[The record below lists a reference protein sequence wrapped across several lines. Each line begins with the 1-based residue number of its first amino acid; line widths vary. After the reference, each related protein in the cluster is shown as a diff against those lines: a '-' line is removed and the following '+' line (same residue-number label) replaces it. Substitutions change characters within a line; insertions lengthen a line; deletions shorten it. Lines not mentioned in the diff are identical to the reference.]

1 MEIVKECQYIAVR
14 AGAPGLMTYVKI
26 DFNPAGV
33 LTISEK
39 TDKYLAGNSEGM
51 V

>member
-1 MEIVKECQYIAVR
+1 
-14 AGAPGLMTYVKI
+14 MTYVKI
-26 DFNPAGV
+26 DFNPEGI
-33 LTISEK
+33 LTINEK